1 MIRRGATLDFSI
13 SHIILFASTRTTFLK
28 GRSKLEVAVATA
40 YKVYGPLYDRGSSP
54 FREDGAVIAGPY
66 ALVLDGV
73 SAPFSPD
80 TPAQLFG
87 GIPGKGLSGGE
98 MVARIVETSLFTTSL
113 VQPKASLKS
122 AILVANQ
129 AIGKFQAEAGIDP
142 QDSGALAGATFA
154 GIKVEDEAIEVIS
167 GGDVFV
173 LVEYRNGTIT
183 LTSNQVSGHDR
194 AMNQMIN
201 DIKGEVATELGT
213 TLEKAQHDKPLWGK
227 IISEMWN
234 RFRIPL
240 AEARREDVNNSQGP
254 RGGYALL
261 NGQAKVKRI
270 WATQILTRS
279 TVKSILLFSDGLVPW
294 EGVLKVR
301 SNHEIG
307 PWIMDNY
314 RAGGGGEDGLQR
326 LLDIARGIEKD
337 TFKQGYTT
345 NAEATD
351 IAIEFDN

>member
-13 SHIILFASTRTTFLK
+13 FHIILFASTRTAFLK
-28 GRSKLEVAVATA
+28 GRSKLEAAVATV
-40 YKVYGPLYDRGSSP
+40 YKVFGPLYDKGASP
-54 FREDGAVIAGPY
+54 FREDGAVVAKPY

-73 SAPFSPD
+73 SAPFSND

-113 VQPKASLKS
+113 VQPNASLK
-122 AILVANQ
+122 AALLAANQ
-129 AIGKFQAEAGIDP
+129 AIGRFQAEAGLDP
-142 QDSGALAGATFA
+142 QDSGSLAGATFA
-154 GIKVEDEAIEVIS
+154 GIKVEEELIEVIS

-173 LVEYRNGTIT
+173 LVEHHNGTVA
-183 LTSNQVSGHDR
+183 LSKNQVQGHDR
-194 AMNQMIN
+194 AMNETIN
-201 DIKGEVATELGT
+201 SFKAEVATELGT
-213 TLEKAQHDKPLWGK
+213 TPEEAQHDKPLWGK
-227 IISEMWN
+227 IIGEMWN

-240 AEARREDVNNSQGP
+240 VEARREDVNNPHGP

-261 NGQAKVKRI
+261 NGQSRVEHI

-294 EGVLKVR
+294 EGVLKNRAHDEVG
-301 SNHEIG
+301 S
-307 PWIMDNY
+307 WVLDNY

-337 TFKQGYTT
+337 TFKDGYTS
-345 NAEATD
+345 NAEATA
-351 IAIEFDN
+351 IAIEFD